1 MSLYENIV
9 GLRSGPALAGER
21 HDTAAF
27 ATCVR
32 MARAA
37 LGWSQHDLA
46 RMLGMTQRSIHRIE
60 QGHCEPRRVTVL
72 AIENLLRD
80 AGLSIEFDR
89 DGGVAIAVPAAAM
102 TTHADDGREH

>member
-9 GLRSGPALAGER
+9 SLRSGPAPAGQR
-21 HDTAAF
+21 HDATAF

-60 QGHCEPRRVTVL
+60 QGHCAPRRVTVL
-72 AIENLLRD
+72 AIENLLHD
-80 AGLSIEFDR
+80 AGLAIEFDR

-102 TTHADDGREH
+102 TTQAGGSREH